1 MCQLAWPQTHF
12 ARDGIRFVVSGIYRG
27 GTFEA
32 GGHSGSRNRLFSAA
46 TLPQLAQTTLRARRY
61 ERCGRL
67 SRPGHVAQTPR
78 INNPVAFGADLNGPR
93 TSRVVL
99 TNTTAIPPI
108 DMEVKMVAIQWI
120 WMAFVALST
129 VFAAILWATI
139 IAEFWKGSR
148 LRLLALRSL
157 GQQRSGKEYAY
168 ISVQA
173 TPNPVSLAPRRFRR
187 VSFSANG
194 PSRLVPKPRVWER
207 RISR

>member
-1 MCQLAWPQTHF
+1 M
-12 ARDGIRFVVSGIYRG
+12 
-27 GTFEA
+27 
-32 GGHSGSRNRLFSAA
+32 
-46 TLPQLAQTTLRARRY
+46 
-61 ERCGRL
+61 
-67 SRPGHVAQTPR
+67 
-78 INNPVAFGADLNGPR
+78 
-93 TSRVVL
+93 L

-139 IAEFWKGSR
+139 FAEFWKGSR

-173 TPNPVSLAPRRFRR
+173 APVPRFTRARRFRR
-187 VSFSANG
+187 RSFSASG
-194 PSRLVPKPRVWER
+194 PSRLVPKPRAWER
-207 RISR
+207 RNSW